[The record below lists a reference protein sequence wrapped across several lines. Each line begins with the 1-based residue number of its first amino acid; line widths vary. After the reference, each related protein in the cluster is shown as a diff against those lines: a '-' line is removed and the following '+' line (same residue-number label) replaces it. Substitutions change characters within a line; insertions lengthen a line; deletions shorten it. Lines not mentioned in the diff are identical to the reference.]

1 MNWIPVNDPTNQ
13 LVLTEDGTS
22 VDAVMVGGR
31 MVVEHGR
38 KVGCDMTKLARD
50 AEAAR
55 ARLATLNEGAK
66 ALGAQ
71 LEGLVGSFCIGL
83 SNAPYHIHR
92 YGHAH

>member
-1 MNWIPVNDPTNQ
+1 MPVNDPTNQ

-22 VDAVMVGGR
+22 VDSVMVGGR
-31 MVVEHGR
+31 MVVEQGR

-50 AEAAR
+50 CEAAR
-55 ARLATLNEGAK
+55 ARLAALNEDAR
-66 ALGAQ
+66 ALSAR
-71 LEGLVGSFCIGL
+71 LEGVVGSFCVGL